1 MRLHLGRWKSLL
13 NHLLWRLGI
22 ILPMIFTQYA
32 NDEEVYA
39 DRSLSGWKLG
49 LVSVVVIG
57 VSVWSFF
64 I

>member
-1 MRLHLGRWKSLL
+1 MRLHLGRWKSLI